1 LAFEV
6 WRGMVEVV
14 RGVCDGVSEYGD
26 DIGDGDAGEERQE
39 RY

>member
-1 LAFEV
+1 
-6 WRGMVEVV
+6 MVEVV